1 MDSQHI
7 DLHRAIIALT
17 CALDLVGID
26 EVKHGKRVA
35 MMAWHI
41 AGKLAWSAE
50 DRLSILQAGM
60 LHDCGVAKIREH
72 RHLTESLEWDG
83 AEAHCQRGEEYLR
96 ACPPLSHLAEE
107 IRYHHTRW
115 EKLQQT
121 ALSARTRLRANL
133 LFLADRIDVLQAPYL
148 ASEQILIAAPK
159 IVERLQSYSGSLF
172 CPELL
177 DAFADLAQSQ
187 AFWLAM
193 DPDYLDEDLRNLG
206 NHVPLEML
214 PYPDLRE
221 IARLF
226 SRVVDAK
233 SPYTELHSERVAQI
247 ARRLA
252 QSFGIEGANLE
263 QVEIAG
269 LLHDIG
275 KLRVSED
282 IIDKPGSLTAEER
295 ACMQRHSYDTYRIL
309 QRVFVDSKIPE
320 WAGLH
325 HENLRGEG
333 YPFKTAATALPLECR
348 IISVADIFQALAQ
361 SRPYRVGMPLAEI
374 IAYLER
380 RVADGVLDAGVVEKL
395 KADAEDYYKLA
406 QGGWQLN
413 HTNIQR
419 PTAV

>member
-7 DLHRAIIALT
+7 DLHRSIISLS

-41 AGKLAWSAE
+41 AGKLDWPAV
-50 DRLSILQAGM
+50 DRLSILYAGM
-60 LHDCGVAKIREH
+60 LHDCGVAKVREH

-83 AEAHCQRGEEYLR
+83 AEAHCLRGAEYLQ
-96 ACPPLSHLAEE
+96 ACPPLAYLAEE

-115 EKLQQT
+115 EQLIELPL
-121 ALSARTRLRANL
+121 APRVRLRANL

-148 ASEQILIAAPK
+148 ASEQILVAAPK

-172 CPELL
+172 APDLL
-177 DAFADLAQSQ
+177 AAFAELAKSQ

-193 DPDYLDEDLRNLG
+193 DPDYLDEDLRELG
-206 NHVPLEML
+206 RDL
-214 PYPDLRE
+214 PTVDLAYPSLRE
-221 IARLF
+221 MARLF

-233 SPYTELHSERVAQI
+233 SPYTEQHSERVAQI
-247 ARRLA
+247 SRQLA
-252 QSFGIEGANLE
+252 LDMGVTGCDLE

-309 QRVFVDSKIPE
+309 QRVFTDSKIPQ

-333 YPFKTAATALPLECR
+333 YPFKTIGKSLALECR

-361 SRPYRVGMPLAEI
+361 SRPYRAGMSLADI
-374 IAYLER
+374 IEHLQQ
-380 RVADGVLDAGVVEKL
+380 RVAEGVLDSEVVAKL
-395 KADAEDYYKLA
+395 IENADVYYELA
-406 QGGWQLN
+406 QGN
-413 HTNIQR
+413 CSM
-419 PTAV
+419 A